1 MPAAA
6 VAMQQ
11 VSKRAIDHR
20 SYHLQ
25 SKGPS
30 TLVRIRVRF
39 AIRFHARFARKPG
52 RDPIFHL
59 TLITYNGRSTPI
71 SKKNKK
77 ITCGIPLA
85 ANRTPNR
92 TPIRTRNRTCRRP
105 LMQLTRSLA
114 RSVVRIHSVS
124 PFVRRASLPLWRIEL
139 SAIDIFFVAVEAGV
153 RRTSNH
159 FSCFSA

>member
-52 RDPIFHL
+52 RDPIFYL

-77 ITCGIPLA
+77 
-85 ANRTPNR
+85 
-92 TPIRTRNRTCRRP
+92 
-105 LMQLTRSLA
+105 SL
-114 RSVVRIHSVS
+114 VGYHWQQIVHRIVHR
-124 PFVRRASLPLWRIEL
+124 FVREIARVDGP
-139 SAIDIFFVAVEAGV
+139 
-153 RRTSNH
+153 
-159 FSCFSA
+159 